1 MKEAII
7 ELTAAVRELAA
18 AIKEGKEEHSPQ
30 TPYKE
35 KSKKQTTKTTTRAR
49 ERFVK
54 PTLDEVAANIREKAI
69 PSTPSGRSILPTA
82 GNF

>member
-7 ELTAAVRELAA
+7 ELTAAVRELTA
-18 AIKEGKEEHSPQ
+18 AIKEGKEENPP
-30 TPYKE
+30 TPPIRRNP
-35 KSKKQTTKTTTRAR
+35 KKQTTKTTTRAR

>member
-1 MKEAII
+1 MGYDPMDA

-35 KSKKQTTKTTTRAR
+35 KAKSQETNNKNNNAGAR
-49 ERFVK
+49 EIRQ
-54 PTLDEVAANIREKAI
+54 ANR
-69 PSTPSGRSILPTA
+69 R
-82 GNF
+82 